1 MARTNFPL
9 PHAKFSY
16 EAARYWRD
24 NCLAKDGS
32 VFTDKNLWTKEI
44 VDDCVKHFVDTLA
57 EPIEANF
64 LPMFERQ
71 LANASPQTTQLFAEM
86 FWLIEVVESRPPLE
100 KRRGYIAEVW
110 SWSGETLPDS
120 DFLQDKYMH
129 GIANHSVGLKHYK
142 PIEMATL
149 VLLMQQWK
157 ALDQARR
164 EELVGDAENF
174 SELLDKWLREFDK
187 SGFAFMTETF
197 KQKKLLE
204 RRAVRHLLNHILF
217 PKDFQRVFSSTVKRK
232 IVRYYYKGK
241 LKGKPTL
248 PEVDRLLR
256 EIRDNEAKKSGDKE
270 LDFFAPPL
278 DQWRKKY
285 RNQASADKATA
296 SNASNASDQ
305 TAESIALNRIF
316 YGPPGTG
323 KTHRTVAAAVEVCD
337 AEYYAAH
344 QDDRAML
351 RERFNELE
359 SEKRI
364 QFVTFHQ
371 SFDYEYFVEGLK
383 AKTDKAGQIRF
394 AVEPG
399 IFKEICTL
407 AENDEDS
414 ENYALI
420 IDEINRGNIAKIF
433 GELITLLEKSKRV
446 RLDESEQAGGEQ
458 LRVTLPYSQKPFGI
472 PENLHLIGTM
482 NTADRSIALLD
493 TALRRRFEFVEMMPD
508 SNLLRD
514 INIDGIN
521 IAKMLDAINARIA
534 AIYDRD
540 HQIGHAYFMSLSASS
555 SVAELAN
562 VYQSSVLPLLQEYF
576 YDEWEK
582 IDVVLNRN
590 GFVVADAMPPMP
602 PMSNDDWVD
611 ADKKLWRV
619 NDSELDNAAAYQK
632 IYAVNGAGNTN
643 DADNA

>member
-1 MARTNFPL
+1 MARTNYPL

-16 EAARYWRD
+16 EAAHYWRD
-24 NCLAKDGS
+24 NCLVKDGS

-44 VDDCVKHFVDTLA
+44 VDDCVKRVVDTLRKPTA
-57 EPIEANF
+57 EN
-64 LPMFERQ
+64 LLSGFEGQ
-71 LANASPQTTQLFAEM
+71 LQNAPPQTIQLFAEM
-86 FWLIEVVESRPPLE
+86 VWLFEFANSSPSRA
-100 KRRGYIAEVW
+100 KRQGNIAEVW
-110 SWSGETLPDS
+110 SWSGEALPDS
-120 DFLQDKYMH
+120 KFLQDDYMR
-129 GIANHSVGLKHYK
+129 GIANHSIGLRSFLQV
-142 PIEMATL
+142 ELATL
-149 VLLMQQWK
+149 MLLMQQWK
-157 ALDQARR
+157 SLDQSRR
-164 EELVGDAENF
+164 KELVGDAEKF
-174 SELLDKWLREFDK
+174 SGMLDKWLREFDR
-187 SGFAFMTETF
+187 SGFAFMTHF
-197 KQKKLLE
+197 KQTNLLE

-217 PKDFQRVFSSTVKRK
+217 RDDFQRVFSSRVKRK
-232 IVRYYYKGK
+232 IVRHYKGK
-241 LKGKPTL
+241 IRPRPSL
-248 PEVDRLLR
+248 PWVDRWLR
-256 EIRDNEAKKSGDKE
+256 EIRDNEAKKSGKKD

-285 RNQASADKATA
+285 RNQAGADKATA

-305 TAESIALNRIF
+305 AAESIALNRIF

-323 KTHRTVAAAVEVCD
+323 KTHRTVAEAVAICD

-399 IFKEICTL
+399 IFKQICTL

-540 HQIGHAYFMSLSASS
+540 HQIGHAYFIGLRDAASKD
-555 SVAELAN
+555 ALAN
-562 VYQSSVLPLLQEYF
+562 VFRRSVLPLLQEYF

-590 GFVVADAMPPMP
+590 GFVVADAMPAMP
-602 PMSNDDWVD
+602 PMSNGDWVD